1 MASRIHGKA
10 AAVLK
15 DEFDFSGVSNAV
27 DYSFN
32 GSPAP
37 VTAFADPD
45 ATFVEGKQGF
55 TVTVNG
61 MYSKSSPNYD
71 GEMFID
77 LTSEQRR
84 LGIYP
89 GGDVAGTFGYEF
101 QTNVSED
108 TIPTDLGSA
117 IALNV
122 NWVGDQAPARGVV
135 LTNETAISSTDTSAK
150 FELPAVAADET
161 IVGVVRLRTAP
172 GGSGSND
179 LDITIES
186 DADSGAGGETTQLT
200 FTTIDESSVA
210 LFEVQEAAGAISDTF
225 WRAIATYSGAGSRTF
240 DVLITFG
247 IRKT

>member
-1 MASRIHGKA
+1 MGRITGKA

-15 DEFDFSGVSNAV
+15 DEFDFSGVCNAV
-27 DYSFN
+27 EVSFQ
-32 GSPAP
+32 GSPAD
-37 VTAFADPD
+37 VTAFADSD
-45 ATFVEGKQGF
+45 MTYVEGKQGF

-61 MYSKSSPNYD
+61 MWSKASPNYD

-101 QTNVSED
+101 QTNITED

-135 LTNETAISSTDTSAK
+135 LTNETAISSTNTSAK

-161 IVGVVRLRTAP
+161 IVAIVRMRVAP

-186 DADSGAGGETTQLT
+186 DGDSGAGGETTRLT
-200 FTTIDESSVA
+200 FTTLDETSGTT
-210 LFEVQEAAGAISDTF
+210 FEVQEAAGAITDTF
-225 WRAIATYSGAGSRTF
+225 WRAVATYSGAGSRTF
-240 DVLITFG
+240 DALITFG